1 MSTLK
6 TNFERILVSWRITPC
21 WLVNVQDLH
30 PNHIAGSGDGGS
42 TSSETSTRRNIA
54 DVLNL
59 HPDRFENHTY
69 RRLCRFK
76 MSRNTQHEY
85 RKSSFM
91 DDQNVTEHTAQIS
104 NISVYGG
111 SKCYGIYSIKLFITH
126 GRILNKGSIQLPA
139 FETNIFYNLIN
150 TDFYSTNGNTCASY
164 GGWVILV
171 CGVTRLRTGQP
182 RMWFSCW

>member
-1 MSTLK
+1 MSWIFIRTVLR
-6 TNFERILVSWRITPC
+6 TT
-21 WLVNVQDLH
+21 
-30 PNHIAGSGDGGS
+30 HIAGYAGS
-42 TSSETSTRRNIA
+42 KCHETHSTNIE
-54 DVLNL
+54 NL
-59 HPDRFENHTY
+59 
-69 RRLCRFK
+69 RLWTIK
-76 MSRNTQHEY
+76 MSRNTQHKY
-85 RKSSFM
+85 RISQFM
-91 DDQNVTEHTAQIS
+91 EDQNVTEHTAQIS

-164 GGWVILV
+164 GGWVILL